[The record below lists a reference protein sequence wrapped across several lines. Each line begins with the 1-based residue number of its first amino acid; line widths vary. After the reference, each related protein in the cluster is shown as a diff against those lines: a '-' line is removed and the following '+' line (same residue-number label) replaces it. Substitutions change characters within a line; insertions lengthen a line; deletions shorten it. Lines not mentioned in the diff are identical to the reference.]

1 MIKRGFL
8 VLVMGLL
15 CFALTSPSL
24 AAQVKKVEERFFPL
38 TQEGFV
44 SVENV
49 AGNILIHSW
58 DKEQVKM
65 IATKSVGAV
74 WEEQAEKLLDDIEI
88 EIITKKSQLS
98 INTRYPTS
106 SWWKQITSLS
116 SAPRIDY
123 ELWVPLN
130 ATVQIKSV
138 SGDIQIKEK
147 NNNIKV
153 ETVSG
158 NIGLSD
164 IWGNIEVSTISG
176 DINIQSSE
184 GNIMAKSVS
193 GDIKII
199 ETKGVVSS
207 IDTTSGDIWVE
218 LEEIDST
225 SSGMNFS
232 SISGDIDLFL
242 PESIEADIDTQ
253 TVSGKI
259 NTDFKIVVQETLGK
273 RGKVQGTIG
282 GGGVRIKFKTISGD
296 ISLKLL

>member
-1 MIKRGFL
+1 MCIRD
-8 VLVMGLL
+8 
-15 CFALTSPSL
+15 
-24 AAQVKKVEERFFPL
+24 R
-38 TQEGFV
+38 
-44 SVENV
+44 
-49 AGNILIHSW
+49 
-58 DKEQVKM
+58 
-65 IATKSVGAV
+65 
-74 WEEQAEKLLDDIEI
+74 
-88 EIITKKSQLS
+88 
-98 INTRYPTS
+98 
-106 SWWKQITSLS
+106 
-116 SAPRIDY
+116 
-123 ELWVPLN
+123 
-130 ATVQIKSV
+130 
-138 SGDIQIKEK
+138 
-147 NNNIKV
+147 
-153 ETVSG
+153 
-158 NIGLSD
+158 
-164 IWGNIEVSTISG
+164 VSTISG

>member
-1 MIKRGFL
+1 MIKRGFI
-8 VLVMGLL
+8 VLVMGLF
-15 CFALTSPSL
+15 CFALTSSAV
-24 AAQVKKVEERFFPL
+24 AAQVKKVEEKSFPL
-38 TQEGFV
+38 TQEGSV

-65 IATKSVGAV
+65 IATKSVGTV

-98 INTRYPTS
+98 INTRYPIS
-106 SWWKQITSLS
+106 SWWNQITSLS

-138 SGDIQIKEK
+138 SGNIQIKEK
-147 NNNIKV
+147 NNDIKV

-158 NIGLSD
+158 DIELSD

-176 DINIQSSE
+176 DINIQNSE
-184 GNIMAKSVS
+184 GTIMAKSVS

-199 ETKGVVSS
+199 ETKGAVSS
-207 IDTTSGDIWVE
+207 INTTSGDIWVE
-218 LEEIDST
+218 LEEIDNT

-242 PESIEADIDTQ
+242 PESIEADIDIQ

-259 NTDFKIVVQETLGK
+259 STDFKIAVQETLGK

-282 GGGVRIKFKTISGD
+282 AGGVRIKFKTTSGD
-296 ISLKLL
+296 ISLRPL